1 MPVAGLVLTLTDDT
15 AMEAFA
21 IESLSTLSGLT
32 LGSLQEHHKL
42 PVATDVDSVD
52 EQSDLWQT
60 IARIPGVLLVDLVF
74 EDFSDV
80 GEFSSEAL
88 PSRWRRNRERANES
102 EPEQLETYIE
112 VSCSLPEEDTQS

>member
-21 IESLSTLSGLT
+21 IESLSGLSGLT
-32 LGSLQEHHKL
+32 LGSIQEHHKL
-42 PVATDVDSVD
+42 PIATDVDSVD
-52 EQSDLWQT
+52 EQSNLWQT

-88 PSRWRRNRERANES
+88 PSRWRRNRERADEC
-102 EPEQLETYIE
+102 EPSQLETYIE